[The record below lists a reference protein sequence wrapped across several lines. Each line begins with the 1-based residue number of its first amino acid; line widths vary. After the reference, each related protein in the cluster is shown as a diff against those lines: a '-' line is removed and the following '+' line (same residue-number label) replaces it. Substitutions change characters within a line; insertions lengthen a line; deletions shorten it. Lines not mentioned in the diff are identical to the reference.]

1 MTNDELGALRMSLGN
16 VKNTAAGTETA
27 VALLVCKK
35 T

>member
-16 VKNTAAGTETA
+16 ARKTVAGTETA
-27 VALLVCKK
+27 TALFVCKK